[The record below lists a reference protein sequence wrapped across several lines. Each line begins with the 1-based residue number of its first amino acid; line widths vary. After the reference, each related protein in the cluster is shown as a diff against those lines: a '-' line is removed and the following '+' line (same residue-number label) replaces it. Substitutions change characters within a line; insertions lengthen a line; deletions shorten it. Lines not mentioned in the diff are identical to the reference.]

1 MCENGTVFNFG
12 RIICLAI
19 PSWYDYTRLFIFLY
33 FVISD
38 LDTDYLPYMMP
49 EKTVDVSRSNQQFL
63 LRAKKFHTD
72 DMSLPSGWNF
82 CARPSVLISRGKHP
96 GGVAKCRLFSEAKK
110 HGQYI
115 HVSSMKTAFVSHY
128 SEVPIVSRFQPRDG

>member
-19 PSWYDYTRLFIFLY
+19 PSWYDCTRLFIFLY
-33 FVISD
+33 F
-38 LDTDYLPYMMP
+38 YMKP
-49 EKTVDVSRSNQQFL
+49 GKTVDVSRSNQQFL

-72 DMSLPSGWNF
+72 NMSLPSEWNF

-115 HVSSMKTAFVSHY
+115 HVSSMKTGFVSHY
-128 SEVPIVSRFQPRDG
+128 SEVPIVSRFHPRDG

>member
-38 LDTDYLPYMMP
+38 LDTDYLPYMKP
-49 EKTVDVSRSNQQFL
+49 EKTVDVSWSNQQFL

-82 CARPSVLISRGKHP
+82 CARPQSSFREESILVASQNVGFFLRLKNMDNTSTSV
-96 GGVAKCRLFSEAKK
+96 V
-110 HGQYI
+110 
-115 HVSSMKTAFVSHY
+115 
-128 SEVPIVSRFQPRDG
+128 